1 MKKVIMFRRFAI
13 FFLVI
18 FNFSQGKKI
27 KDNDIKSFITSK
39 YEGDTS
45 TVSNLLTEE
54 FIYNHP
60 PMVGL
65 GVDVVFKEGSFEI
78 LKILR
83 RDSLNFFSIGDKIEE
98 INNQKVLANTELPIG
113 PIGSIHKLILNKK
126 NDSTFIEIEV
136 PLIEFSYQEPK
147 LSFINSINLY
157 AKQWYDFD
165 IKFLDIIHRKNKAF
179 VYYRWEGSKI
189 KEGPVYIFYAMDLLV
204 YNKKNEAIDN
214 IKTLWTNDIFMKQF
228 LH

>member
-1 MKKVIMFRRFAI
+1 MSKRFTI
-13 FFLVI
+13 VLLVI
-18 FNFSQGKKI
+18 FNLAQGKKI
-27 KDNDIKSFITSK
+27 KDDDVERFIISK

-45 TVSNLLTEE
+45 LVSNLLSEE

-65 GVDVVFKEGSFEI
+65 GVDVVYKDGSFEI

-83 RDSLNFFSIGDKIEE
+83 IDSLKLFSVGDKIEE
-98 INNQKVLANTELPIG
+98 INNQKISENTELPIG
-113 PIGSIHKLILNKK
+113 PIGSIHKIILNKK

-136 PLIEFSYQEPK
+136 PLIEFSYKEPK

-157 AKQWYDFD
+157 SEKWYDFD
-165 IKFLDIIHRKNKAF
+165 IKFFDIIHRKNKAF

-189 KEGPVYIFYAMDLLV
+189 KGGPVYIFYAMELLV
-204 YNKKNEAIDN
+204 YNKKNEAIDS

>member
-1 MKKVIMFRRFAI
+1 MSKRFTI
-13 FFLVI
+13 VFLVI

-27 KDNDIKSFITSK
+27 KDDDVERFIISK

-45 TVSNLLTEE
+45 LVSNLLSEE

-65 GVDVVFKEGSFEI
+65 GVDVVYKDGSFEI

-83 RDSLNFFSIGDKIEE
+83 IDSLNLFSVGDKIEE
-98 INNQKVLANTELPIG
+98 INNQKVSENTELPIG
-113 PIGSIHKLILNKK
+113 PIGSIHKIILNKK

-136 PLIEFSYQEPK
+136 PLIEFSYKEPK

-157 AKQWYDFD
+157 SKKWYDFD
-165 IKFLDIIHRKNKAF
+165 IKFLDIIYRKNKAF

-189 KEGPVYIFYAMDLLV
+189 KGGPVYIFYAMELLV
-204 YNKKNEAIDN
+204 YNKKNEAIDS

>member
-1 MKKVIMFRRFAI
+1 MKKVILFKRIVI

-27 KDNDIKSFITSK
+27 KDDDIKSFIISK

-65 GVDVVFKEGSFEI
+65 GVDVVYKEGSFEI

-136 PLIEFSYQEPK
+136 PLIEFSYKEPK

-157 AKQWYDFD
+157 SKKWYDFD

-189 KEGPVYIFYAMDLLV
+189 KGGPVYIFYAMELLV

>member
-1 MKKVIMFRRFAI
+1 MKKIIMFKRFAI
-13 FFLVI
+13 IILVVL
-18 FNFSQGKKI
+18 NFSQGKKI
-27 KDNDIKSFITSK
+27 KDDDVKTFIISK

-45 TVSNLLTEE
+45 TVSNLLSEE

-60 PMVGL
+60 SKVGL
-65 GVDVVFKEGSFEI
+65 GVDVVYKEGSFEI
-78 LKILR
+78 LKSLR
-83 RDSLNFFSIGDKIEE
+83 KDSLNLFSIGDKIEE
-98 INNQKVLANTELPIG
+98 INNQKVSENTELPIG

-136 PLIEFSYQEPK
+136 PLIEFSYKEPK

-189 KEGPVYIFYAMDLLV
+189 KGGPVYIFYAMELLV
-204 YNKKNEAIDN
+204 YNKKNEAIDS

>member
-1 MKKVIMFRRFAI
+1 MSKRFTI
-13 FFLVI
+13 VLLVI
-18 FNFSQGKKI
+18 FNLAQGKKI
-27 KDNDIKSFITSK
+27 KDDDVERFIISK

-45 TVSNLLTEE
+45 LVSNLLSEE

-65 GVDVVFKEGSFEI
+65 GVDVVYKDGSFEI
-78 LKILR
+78 SKILR
-83 RDSLNFFSIGDKIEE
+83 IDSLNLFSVGDKIEE
-98 INNQKVLANTELPIG
+98 INNQKVSENTELPIG
-113 PIGSIHKLILNKK
+113 PIGSIHKIILNKK

-136 PLIEFSYQEPK
+136 PLIEFSYKEPK

-157 AKQWYDFD
+157 AIQWYDFD

-189 KEGPVYIFYAMDLLV
+189 KGGPVYIFYAMELLV
-204 YNKKNEAIDN
+204 YNKKNEAIDS